1 MKLIRED
8 NFSDVQVTS
17 ELNESTGNKKWFIEG
32 VFAEQEQKNRNGR
45 VYPSQVLEREMNKY
59 QRIINECRA
68 IGELNHP
75 SYPIPDPKEACHRVV
90 EIYQKGNDWYGKSL
104 ILAGTKYGDH
114 VIAMLE
120 NGCKLGVS
128 TRGVGSLKINE
139 SGVGIVQE
147 DYQLN
152 CWDIVLNPS
161 ANKAY
166 VNGIYEGAEYEMHNG
181 VLVESQ
187 HVKPIPQAL
196 SESAK
201 LKAVDSLKDSL
212 IFNSNDDYKGFSRN
226 IK

>member
-8 NFSDVQVTS
+8 NFSNVAVTS
-17 ELNESTGNKKWFIEG
+17 ELNESTGKKKWFIEG

-45 VYPSQVLEREMNKY
+45 IYPSHVLEREMNKY
-59 QRIINECRA
+59 QRIIDECRA

-104 ILAGTKYGDH
+104 ILSGTHYGDH

-181 VLVESQ
+181 VLVES
-187 HVKPIPQAL
+187 HNIKPIPQAL
-196 SESAK
+196 TESQK
-201 LKAVDSLKDSL
+201 LKAIDGLKSV
-212 IFNSNDDYKGFSRN
+212 FNFQSNDDYRGFR
-226 IK
+226 K